1 MENIEV
7 TRISAMLLIRG
18 WSKIKQAEKLKSRE
32 MKDK

>member
-7 TRISAMLLIRG
+7 TRISAMLLLRG
-18 WSKIKQAEKLKSRE
+18 WFKIKQAEKLKSRE